1 MLGGSMNWKEAIMFG
16 VWMVILKIVNR
27 DLRYLIEYGEEE

>member
-1 MLGGSMNWKEAIMFG
+1 MDWKEAIMFG
-16 VWMVILKIVNR
+16 IWIVILRIVNR

>member
-1 MLGGSMNWKEAIMFG
+1 MDWKEVIMFG
-16 VWMVILKIVNR
+16 VWIVILRIVNR